1 MRRRAGT
8 AALLVVALA
17 VTGAATAVAQPPARG
32 GDWLDRPPAA
42 WNQPGAPL
50 PRAPEGREDG
60 ENRESCE
67 AVIRLPTSD
76 VDRALTDAGWFL
88 FGSIQG
94 WGDAV
99 VLMANA
105 AWDGMCRPWRYQFF
119 VFVGGRFA
127 GTLSPVLMDARTD
140 GAGQRVALAPRASS
154 PPISSATETPTR
166 SAARRASPKRASR
179 SSGAGRGRW
188 WCRWERPRA
197 PWPASR
203 AR

>member
-67 AVIRLPTSD
+67 AVIRLPSSD
-76 VDRALTDAGWFL
+76 VDRVLTDAGWHL
-88 FGSIQG
+88 FGPVQG

-140 GAGQRVALAPRASS
+140 GAGQRVALASESELTADFLRYGESDPLCC
-154 PPISSATETPTR
+154 PTR
-166 SAARRASPKRASR
+166 ITEARFQIVRGGEGPVVVPLGAAT
-179 SSGAGRGRW
+179 
-188 WCRWERPRA
+188 RPV
-197 PWPASR
+197 

>member
-1 MRRRAGT
+1 MRGRRAGA
-8 AALLVVALA
+8 AALLAAGLAAAGAVVAD
-17 VTGAATAVAQPPARG
+17 AQAPARG
-32 GDWLDRPPAA
+32 GDWLDRPLSV
-42 WNQPGAPL
+42 WNWPGVPP

-88 FGSIQG
+88 FGSVQG

-140 GAGQRVALAPRASS
+140 GAGQRVALASESELTADFLRYGDTDPLCC
-154 PPISSATETPTR
+154 PTR
-166 SAARRASPKRASR
+166 ITEARFQIVRGGEGPVVVPLGAAT
-179 SSGAGRGRW
+179 
-188 WCRWERPRA
+188 RPV
-197 PWPASR
+197 

>member
-42 WNQPGAPL
+42 WNQPGASL

-88 FGSIQG
+88 FGSVQG

-140 GAGQRVALAPRASS
+140 GAGQRVALASESELTADFLRYGESDPLCC
-154 PPISSATETPTR
+154 PTR
-166 SAARRASPKRASR
+166 ITEARFQIVRGGEGPVVVPVGAAT
-179 SSGAGRGRW
+179 
-188 WCRWERPRA
+188 RPVA
-197 PWPASR
+197 P
-203 AR
+203 